1 MENHQRECLACDG
14 TGMKPVD
21 DNWRRT
27 CKHCFG
33 SGLAAPIFD
42 RSAPHAIDHGAY
54 AEGAPRPETMLALEA
69 VDPFWK
75 TLGGDPVDP
84 WGDQGETMRQRAKAL
99 SLGIGLNIYPQMVA
113 KP

>member
-1 MENHQRECLACDG
+1 MEDHERKCPACDG
-14 TGMKPVD
+14 TGMKAVD
-21 DNWRRT
+21 ADWRRT

-54 AEGAPRPETMLALEA
+54 TEGAPRQEAMLALERA
-69 VDPFWK
+69 DPFWK
-75 TLGGDPVDP
+75 TLGGDETDP

-99 SLGIGLNIYPQMVA
+99 SLGMGLNIYPQMVQS
-113 KP
+113 